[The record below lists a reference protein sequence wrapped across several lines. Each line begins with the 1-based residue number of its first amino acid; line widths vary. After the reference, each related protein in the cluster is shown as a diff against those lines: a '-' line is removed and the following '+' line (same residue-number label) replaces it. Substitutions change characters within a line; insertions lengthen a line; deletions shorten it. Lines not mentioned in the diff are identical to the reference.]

1 MVGVLGLPG
10 ERSLLH
16 ARSQGDGS
24 RASLTLP
31 KPLGRWHRF
40 FSMQMETGSW
50 GVTTLGRLT
59 QNPADSLVSSTEGGC
74 WSRSGWEPSPRVQPH
89 CLGGLMVGT
98 GMGME
103 QTLEQPRHLHQT
115 SQGVPSAP
123 EHVRGGRMCC
133 TPGLAE
139 AGRCLE
145 RVRRGDQA
153 PTTPG

>member
-123 EHVRGGRMCC
+123 GVSGVAGCAAPLAWQRQEGAWRG
-133 TPGLAE
+133 
-139 AGRCLE
+139 
-145 RVRRGDQA
+145 
-153 PTTPG
+153 